1 MCFLKLQC
9 GCGFIMAMGGGGG
22 DSQALTCT
30 SKRMGPERAENQQQT
45 HVTLAQEKYNYQSF
59 AQQVIITSGSD
70 VIRILP
76 L

>member
-9 GCGFIMAMGGGGG
+9 GCGFIMAMGG

-70 VIRILP
+70 VNRILP
-76 L
+76 LQV